1 MFEASVPGESLPL
14 PPRTFFG
21 RDELVGE
28 VVDLAVNLLPIALIG
43 PGGIGKTSIALT
55 VLHCDRVKQRFGDYR
70 RFIRCDQLPASR
82 SHFLHRLSNV
92 IGAGVEN
99 PEDLTPLRPFLSST
113 EMLIVL
119 DNAESILDRQG
130 TAGQEI
136 EAVVEELCRFD
147 TICIFITSQVSAAP
161 PGCICLDV
169 PTLTMDAA
177 CDTFYRIYDS
187 DNRSHLVNVILELLD
202 FNPFSITLLAS
213 AAHRNKWDADRLTRE
228 WEQLRTGVPRA
239 KQVKGLSAAIELSL
253 TSPSLQELGPHARAL
268 LGVVAFFPQGVNG
281 DNLDWLFPAI
291 PNRTELFDEFCIHSL
306 TYRSDSFITMLAPL
320 RDYFSPKD
328 PQSSPLLRTT
338 KDYYFTRMLTSAGP
352 GDTRWMTSEDLNI
365 EHLLD
370 VFTTIDADSDY
381 VWDACAGFM
390 EHLIQHNNRLTI
402 LQPKIEAL
410 PDDNLSKPEC
420 LFLLSRLF
428 ELVGNKVE
436 RKRLLTHT
444 LKLEREQGDDYGVA
458 QKLRYLADTNQD
470 MGLYDEGIQHARE
483 ALGIYERHGNTA
495 AQAGCLVG
503 LAWLLHSNEQ
513 FDAAEEAASHAIT
526 LVPEEGNEF
535 LAFQSHYILG
545 KIYQS
550 KEKMEAAIH
559 HYEATLGIAS
569 TSSQHD
575 QLFAAH
581 SSLVEVFACEHRF
594 DDAKAH
600 LECAEQYAVNN
611 IDYLRRV
618 AVLRAGIFCAL
629 RVVGGLP
636 SGTLGMA
643 DIFGPRGGSED
654 DAVSDILEF
663 LRSAKQLG
671 MEKFA
676 RDWCDQY
683 GVEEMPDT
691 LHAAGCY
698 EQAAGGAGGTEVMKL
713 CSTAVHLA
721 GDPDRTMASG

>member
-1 MFEASVPGESLPL
+1 MA
-14 PPRTFFG
+14 
-21 RDELVGE
+21 
-28 VVDLAVNLLPIALIG
+28 DLAENLLPIALIG

-55 VLHCDRVKQRFGDYR
+55 VLHCDRVKQRFGDDR
-70 RFIRCDQLPASR
+70 RLIRCDQLPASR
-82 SHFLHRLSNV
+82 AHFLHHLSNV

-99 PEDLTPLRPFLSST
+99 PEDLTPLRSFLSSK

-119 DNAESILDRQG
+119 DNAESILGRQG

-147 TICIFITSQVSAAP
+147 TICICITSQISAVP
-161 PGCICLDV
+161 LGCICLDV
-169 PTLTMDAA
+169 PTLSTDAA

-187 DNRSHLVNVILELLD
+187 DNRSHLVNSILELLD
-202 FNPFSITLLAS
+202 FHPLSITLLAS
-213 AAHRNKWDADRLTRE
+213 AARRNKWDADRLTRE
-228 WEQLRTGVPRA
+228 WEQLRTSVRRT
-239 KQVKGLSAAIELSL
+239 KQVKGLTAAIELSL
-253 TSPSLQELGPHARAL
+253 NSPSLQELGPDARAL
-268 LGVVAFFPQGVNG
+268 LNVVAFFPQGVNG

-291 PNRTELFDEFCIHSL
+291 PNRTELFDEFCAHSL
-306 TYRSDSFITMLAPL
+306 TYRSGRFITMLGPL

-328 PQSSPLLRTT
+328 PQLSPLLCTT
-338 KDYYFTRMLTSAGP
+338 KDYYFTRMLTNAGP
-352 GDTRWMTSEDLNI
+352 GDTQWMTSEDLNI

-370 VFTTIDADSDY
+370 VFTTIDVDPDY

-390 EHLIQHNNRLTI
+390 EHLIRHNNRPTI

-410 PDDNLSKPEC
+410 PDDHLSKPEC

-436 RKRLLTHT
+436 RKRLLAHT

-470 MGLYDEGIQHARE
+470 MGLYDEGIQQARE
-483 ALGIYERHGNTA
+483 ASEIYERHGNTV

-513 FDAAEEAASHAIT
+513 LDAAEEAASRAIT

-545 KIYQS
+545 KVYQS
-550 KEKMEAAIH
+550 KEKMGTAIY
-559 HYEATLGIAS
+559 HYETTLGIAS
-569 TSSQHD
+569 ASGRHD
-575 QLFAAH
+575 QLFAVH

-600 LECAEQYAVNN
+600 LKCAERYAVNSL
-611 IDYLRRV
+611 DYLHHV

-629 RVVGGLP
+629 HVVGGLT
-636 SGTLGMA
+636 SGALCVD
-643 DIFGPRGGSED
+643 DILGPRGGPGD
-654 DAVSDILEF
+654 DMANDMLEF
-663 LRSAKQLG
+663 LRCAKQLG
-671 MEKFA
+671 MERFA
-676 RDWCDQY
+676 RDWYDQY
-683 GVEEMPDT
+683 GVKEITDT
-691 LHAAGCY
+691 LHAAGYY
-698 EQAAGGAGGTEVMKL
+698 EQAAGDTGDTKDVKP
-713 CSTAVHLA
+713 CKTDVHLA
-721 GDPDRTMASG
+721 GASDRTTASC

>member
-1 MFEASVPGESLPL
+1 MFGFSIPGESPPL

-21 RDELVGE
+21 RDELVRE
-28 VVDLAVNLLPIALIG
+28 VVDLAENLLPIVLIG
-43 PGGIGKTSIALT
+43 PGGIGKTSVALT

-99 PEDLTPLRPFLSST
+99 PEDLTQLRPFLSST

-119 DNAESILDRQG
+119 DNAESILDWQG

-147 TICIFITSQVSAAP
+147 TICVCITSQAPAAP

-169 PTLTMDAA
+169 PMLTMDAA
-177 CDTFYRIYDS
+177 CDTFYRIYDG

-202 FNPFSITLLAS
+202 FNPLSITLLAS
-213 AAHRNKWDADRLTRE
+213 AAHRNKWDADRLIRE
-228 WEQLRTGVPRA
+228 WEQLRTSVPRA
-239 KQVKGLSAAIELSL
+239 KQVRGPSAAIELSL
-253 TSPSLQELGPHARAL
+253 TSPSLQELGPDARAL
-268 LGVVAFFPQGVNG
+268 LGVIAFFPQGVNG
-281 DNLDWLFPAI
+281 DNLDWLFPVT
-291 PNRTELFDEFCIHSL
+291 PNRTKVFDEFCTHSL
-306 TYRSDSFITMLAPL
+306 TYRSDRFITMLSPL

-338 KDYYFTRMLTSAGP
+338 KDYYFTRMLANAGP
-352 GDTRWMTSEDLNI
+352 GDTQWMTSEDLNI

-370 VFTTIDADSDY
+370 VFTTIDTDSDY

-390 EHLIQHNNRLTI
+390 EHLIRHNNRLTI

-410 PDDNLSKPEC
+410 PDDHLSKPEC
-420 LFLLSRLF
+420 LFLLSQLF
-428 ELVGNKVE
+428 ELAGNNVE

-444 LKLEREQGDDYGVA
+444 LNLEREQGDDYGVA

-483 ALGIYERHGNTA
+483 ALGIYERRGNTV

-503 LAWLLHSNEQ
+503 LAWLLHTNEQ
-513 FDAAEEAASHAIT
+513 LDAAEEAASRAIT

-545 KIYQS
+545 KVYQS

-559 HYEATLGIAS
+559 HYEATLGIAFA
-569 TSSQHD
+569 SSRHD

-581 SSLVEVFACEHRF
+581 SSLVEVFACEHKF

-611 IDYLRRV
+611 TDYLRHV

-629 RVVGGLP
+629 CVVEGLT
-636 SGTLGMA
+636 SGALGAA
-643 DIFGPRGGSED
+643 DILGPRGGFGD
-654 DAVSDILEF
+654 DVASDVLEF
-663 LRSAKQLG
+663 LRGAKQLG

-676 RDWCDQY
+676 RDWYNQY
-683 GVEEMPDT
+683 GVEGITDV
-691 LHAAGCY
+691 LHAVGYY
-698 EQAAGGAGGTEVMKL
+698 EQAAGDTEGTEDTKL
-713 CSTAVHLA
+713 CGTVVHLA
-721 GDPDRTMASG
+721 GASD